1 MRLKGQLPQQ
11 PLLRHYH
18 HDEHDL
24 DFDDEHFDDEHF
36 NDDSHYLYLDDD
48 PPHHY
53 LDDHNA
59 SA

>member
-24 DFDDEHFDDEHF
+24 DFDDEHF